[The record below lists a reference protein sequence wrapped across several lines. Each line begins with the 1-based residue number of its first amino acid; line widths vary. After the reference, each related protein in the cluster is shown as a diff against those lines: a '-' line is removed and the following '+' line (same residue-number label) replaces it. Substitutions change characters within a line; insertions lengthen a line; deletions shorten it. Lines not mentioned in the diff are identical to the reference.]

1 MTPHSESAIPRHPHP
16 LIQSPHN
23 HKPKANVVGEP
34 VLGPFPRTLPPDLSF
49 PPNEYRSNITGYGD
63 QYRIVSLARSLTRSG
78 NAEIVLRRQTSD
90 PSWRGSRSNLH
101 PRLTKSKPYGN
112 PSDYK
117 YAGYGCSGSVVTR
130 DCVATRDRSVSV
142 SACGVVESFCEG
154 VFSISRSGVVEL
166 CYCVEE

>member
-1 MTPHSESAIPRHPHP
+1 MTPHPESAIPRHPHP

-90 PSWRGSRSNLH
+90 PSWRGNRSNLH
-101 PRLTKSKPYGN
+101 PRLTKSKSHADS
-112 PSDYK
+112 SDCEYEH
-117 YAGYGCSGSVVTR
+117 GCSGSVV
-130 DCVATRDRSVSV
+130 TRDRSVSV